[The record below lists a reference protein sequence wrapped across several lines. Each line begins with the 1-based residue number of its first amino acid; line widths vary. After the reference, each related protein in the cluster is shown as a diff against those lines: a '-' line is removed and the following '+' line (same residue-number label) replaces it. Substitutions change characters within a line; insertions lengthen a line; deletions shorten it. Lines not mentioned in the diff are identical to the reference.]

1 MLPELVFA
9 RGLKAWRVE
18 WMMGCDF
25 SRNLRS
31 LFPMHPLMSLGIQ
44 DLVFCFAIGPQK
56 HGTGN
61 GWTSAT
67 PTSELVPDQSWS
79 LLWVPSKWTSFSSN
93 GIETTLRSFSLGPL
107 IPVGVP
113 RWGRW
118 ISGALISTPTS
129 TRRKGAL
136 PWFCAVPQN
145 DSSWRY
151 SKWDPKRS
159 SVRHFNGKNQPFWSW
174 LAGHSPALSWPM
186 TQQLLSRTCGIAES
200 QWLII
205 MFPIKAANVWS
216 NPLHIL
222 HDVDNPKWL
231 DRLTFKIS
239 VSPFLLSCNPV
250 SYCKPS
256 FFFPRLV
263 L

>member
-44 DLVFCFAIGPQK
+44 DLVFALPSGPSNTEFR
-56 HGTGN
+56 GTAGLLRHPPRN
-61 GWTSAT
+61 
-67 PTSELVPDQSWS
+67 WS
-79 LLWVPSKWTSFSSN
+79 
-93 GIETTLRSFSLGPL
+93 L

-151 SKWDPKRS
+151 SKWDPKHLE
-159 SVRHFNGKNQPFWSW
+159 VDW
-174 LAGHSPALSWPM
+174 LGTRPVMTHDPAV
-186 TQQLLSRTCGIAES
+186 SRTCGIT
-200 QWLII
+200 
-205 MFPIKAANVWS
+205 P
-216 NPLHIL
+216 NP
-222 HDVDNPKWL
+222 
-231 DRLTFKIS
+231 S
-239 VSPFLLSCNPV
+239 GSSSCSLL
-250 SYCKPS
+250 K
-256 FFFPRLV
+256 
-263 L
+263 